1 MVRQAQGAAA
11 FLQKIESLEGQ
22 VRSLLEGP
30 ILQNLPVAFSL
41 FSFTSLLAAV
51 EELES
56 QPSLLPPRVQELT
69 VEARARVQQF
79 ASSLIEPD
87 VRIEGAN

>member
-1 MVRQAQGAAA
+1 MA
-11 FLQKIESLEGQ
+11 KCE
-22 VRSLLEGP
+22 
-30 ILQNLPVAFSL
+30 AFSKDRSSRTFPSL
-41 FSFTSLLAAV
+41 SFSFLYFQTLLAAV

-87 VRIEGAN
+87 VRIE